1 MLSNRYMLHVYS
13 MCHMCEVQQPNP
25 VHIFSLTV
33 RVEQTKY
40 IQCIM
45 VCLNSPNRVLI
56 VTLLPQGLYASVAL
70 NLPSNAIV
78 QSLNPLTHQFLY
90 VFVHYC

>member
-1 MLSNRYMLHVYS
+1 
-13 MCHMCEVQQPNP
+13 
-25 VHIFSLTV
+25 
-33 RVEQTKY
+33 
-40 IQCIM
+40 M